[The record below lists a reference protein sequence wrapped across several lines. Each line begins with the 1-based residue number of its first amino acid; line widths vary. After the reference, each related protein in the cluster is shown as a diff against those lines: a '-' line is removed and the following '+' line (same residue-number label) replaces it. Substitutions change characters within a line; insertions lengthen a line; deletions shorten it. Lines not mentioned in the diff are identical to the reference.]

1 VGDATQYP
9 INISSCSTQSL
20 SLILTLVLSINQK
33 TLEYQ
38 DFLALKTYNPNK
50 LQHPSTDVNLFNKIH
65 ASQA

>member
-1 VGDATQYP
+1 
-9 INISSCSTQSL
+9 
-20 SLILTLVLSINQK
+20 LILTLVLSINQK